1 MKKCIY
7 FLLAAFLV
15 SCASDK
21 NKVETRASEDSTGIS
36 HSQFS
41 TSFDAKTFK
50 TLTLPL
56 AIDTNFIMEVDTNN
70 RIPYQQIRQLGT
82 QLLAHE
88 LSDGLFN
95 DINSF
100 CEVDSIK
107 QAGHYA
113 DYLAKLEIGM
123 TKIAISFKLGVID
136 LGEGTQLFIWGIH
149 NSSFEACPYFAGTTI
164 IGTLVNEDKENT
176 HFLLG
181 ELSGGGDPPATG
193 TDEVTSYI
201 DKEGTIT
208 VRSIFI
214 NDDLDIPGEDVTK
227 QTVILKIE
235 NGAVTVINST
245 KSASNGEKQLRDN

>member
-1 MKKCIY
+1 MAV
-7 FLLAAFLV
+7 LLV
-15 SCASDK
+15 SCGSDNNKSDK
-21 NKVETRASEDSTGIS
+21 VTSEDSTGIS

-41 TSFDAKTFK
+41 ASFDAKEFK
-50 TLTLPL
+50 PLTLPL

-82 QLLAHE
+82 HVLPHD
-88 LSDGLFN
+88 LSDGLFY

-113 DYLAKLEIGM
+113 DYLAKLDIGM

-136 LGEGTQLFIWGIH
+136 MGNDTQLFIWGIH

-164 IGTLVNEDKENT
+164 IGTLVNENKENM

-208 VRSIFI
+208 VRGISI
-214 NDDLDIPGEDVTK
+214 NDDLDVAGEDVK
-227 QTVILKIE
+227 RQTLILKIE
-235 NGAVTVINST
+235 NGSLMVLNSK
-245 KSASNGEKQLRDN
+245 KSEKNSEKHSQNN